1 MEILGEFY
9 PEGDNNVFLLHVCL
23 IPVSLS
29 YERKRQPGCGSWQP
43 HTLTHENTQKHV
55 CKEIT
60 YCVQTQTREQQH
72 TVGEDKV
79 YILVRDRMTFML
91 LLILESEL
99 TDQVCS
105 QLTTII
111 DFRLAVIKTKSW
123 M

>member
-1 MEILGEFY
+1 M
-9 PEGDNNVFLLHVCL
+9 
-23 IPVSLS
+23 
-29 YERKRQPGCGSWQP
+29 
-43 HTLTHENTQKHV
+43 
-55 CKEIT
+55 T

-91 LLILESEL
+91 LILESEL

-111 DFRLAVIKTKSW
+111 DFRLAVIKTKSR